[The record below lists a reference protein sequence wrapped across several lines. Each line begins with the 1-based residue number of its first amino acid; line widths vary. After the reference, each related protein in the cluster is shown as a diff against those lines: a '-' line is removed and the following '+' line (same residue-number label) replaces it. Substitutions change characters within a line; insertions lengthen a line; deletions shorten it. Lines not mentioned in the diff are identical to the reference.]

1 MSSGTRHSR
10 RRPGAPAVLR
20 PASVRSRVLAA
31 VLDTVL
37 AAVLVGGTA
46 LGLMAVG
53 RPVLVGTVGAGLGL
67 GLLRQLVL
75 ALTGWTPGAGV
86 ARIRLV
92 DARTGRPSA
101 LGVFLHADLT
111 LVSVVPTL
119 GLGAVALMRS
129 ASSDPQGRA
138 WHDHF
143 SGIKVVDA
151 TAGAEPAADPEGA
164 QAQGG
169 DDVFPTDAFSF
180 SGQGRNTLD
189 VAQVPLDSPEASQAI
204 IDSVPWASVPMVL
217 DEATEDSHAVL
228 SQQEA
233 AELRAQAAG
242 GSREGQEREGQETES
257 SEPQEDQEGPD
268 AVGLPG
274 QDAPAGAA
282 PAPPR
287 PAGAGAGA
295 YGDLPDAG
303 SAPSPPVPAL
313 SMVLMV

>member
-20 PASVRSRVLAA
+20 AASVRSRVLAA

-151 TAGAEPAADPEGA
+151 TAGPEPAADPEGA

-169 DDVFPTDAFSF
+169 DDVFPTDTFSF

-242 GSREGQEREGQETES
+242 GSREGQETES

-268 AVGLPG
+268 AAVPG
-274 QDAPAGAA
+274 QGAPAGAGMRQGGC
-282 PAPPR
+282 PR
-287 PAGAGAGA
+287 QE
-295 YGDLPDAG
+295 DRWRR
-303 SAPSPPVPAL
+303 
-313 SMVLMV
+313 